1 MASPKGCS
9 DLPGQESGEL
19 QQGSVN
25 QYAPILMTSVD
36 TDANLCSKE
45 RYAFLQ
51 RLGAG
56 TWSIFGG
63 HGGKKEY
70 TPQTTK

>member
-1 MASPKGCS
+1 MRMQN
-9 DLPGQESGEL
+9 LIL
-19 QQGSVN
+19 V
-25 QYAPILMTSVD
+25 PISIDDMEIL
-36 TDANLCSKE
+36 NLTEYNNLSKE
-45 RYAFLQ
+45 SK

-70 TPQTTK
+70 FPQIIK

>member
-25 QYAPILMTSVD
+25 HTG
-36 TDANLCSKE
+36 
-45 RYAFLQ
+45 Q
-51 RLGAG
+51 RLPLPVFINKVLLEH
-56 TWSIFGG
+56 SHG
-63 HGGKKEY
+63 HVLVY
-70 TPQTTK
+70 RLSMFMLQWQ